1 MFVKKMRII
10 LIISLSLMLAGC
22 SSSAK
27 KSMRHELTD
36 ESSEISVE
44 ESSNALLNYSE
55 ETQSMSSK
63 GAEAESQ
70 SAETKDAGAES
81 QIEET
86 KDAGAESPTVETQN
100 NEEESQEKT
109 TELFENSEK
118 IYEDFLNGKISNYD
132 GKYISEYIYTE
143 GSKEYRP
150 YYYYIQSKNSE
161 DKALVISYA
170 LGASVSNEI
179 LYAHDGI
186 LEAKAYFGRNAVG
199 GTTFVDETYLVYGTT
214 LMDCNTDEK
223 CEFYTIQEL
232 DEEYNPKDVVLS
244 LDRIKGCTVE
254 HKYQEYIDGK
264 YINLDFDENV
274 KYKDP
279 YEYLRKVCKAN
290 TKRDYYDAP
299 DFAVEVVTK

>member
-1 MFVKKMRII
+1 MFVKRIQII
-10 LIISLSLMLAGC
+10 LIVSLSAMLVGC

-36 ESSEISVE
+36 ESCETSVE

-63 GAEAESQ
+63 DAGTESQ
-70 SAETKDAGAES
+70 SAETKVAEAES
-81 QIEET
+81 LT
-86 KDAGAESPTVETQN
+86 AETQN
-100 NEEESQEKT
+100 TEEESQEKT
-109 TELFENSEK
+109 AELFENSDT
-118 IYEDFLNGKISNYD
+118 IYEDFLNGKISNSD
-132 GKYISEYIYTE
+132 GKYISEYIYSE
-143 GSKEYRP
+143 GSTEYRP

-299 DFAVEVVTK
+299 DFALEVVTK